1 MKKRI
6 VSLLLVCATMAT
18 LCSQPVQLK
27 VNAGEQI
34 ATVPRLFADDK
45 AWFVYISTLFLYDN
59 HSTEI
64 DL

>member
-6 VSLLLVCATMAT
+6 VSLLLVCATMTT
-18 LCSQPVQLK
+18 LRSQPVQLK

-45 AWFVYISTLFLYDN
+45 AWFDIHFHVIL
-59 HSTEI
+59 I
-64 DL
+64 R